1 MTHYNEPIFPIK
13 VVFLEDGEEWI
24 HENKQELAYNL
35 EWFNSEDPEEKAL
48 VTDKQGRAVTL
59 VIEELQ
65 IKQLKLS

>member
-1 MTHYNEPIFPIK
+1 M
-13 VVFLEDGEEWI
+13 FLEDGEEWI